1 MRTLEHLTENAKQ
14 MHRAYTRIGSMM
26 EALKTLPDL
35 HEAAKQTIELRL
47 ESWTEIRGVS
57 VIRPTNYFAV
67 ID

>member
-1 MRTLEHLTENAKQ
+1 MRTLERLAGDAGQ

-35 HEAAKQTIELRL
+35 PEAAKQTIELRL

-57 VIRPTNYFAV
+57 VIKPA
-67 ID
+67 D